1 MNTIAEAISRVRNN
15 IKAVD
20 ADSFITDRLIYSNI
34 LKYAKMFIKR
44 QDGQTSQAKF
54 NALYKRLPC
63 VDLIEVDK
71 VAACC
76 EVQSGVKIKRSK
88 DKLPSILEGSN
99 GPLLRTVASVDGS
112 VEVFRTTPQ
121 LYTSLQKTSGFK
133 YNKKKYYWLLD
144 GYLFIPNVEWD
155 GAQVDGIF
163 EGSLSKLS
171 CDDPCEAVQ
180 SQYLNIPPDLFAQIE
195 QQVVNDFMKMMQIN
209 PDPLPAD
216 KQSPL
221 RS

>member
-1 MNTIAEAISRVRNN
+1 MNTIAEAISRVRNG

-20 ADSFITDRLIYSNI
+20 ADSFITDRLIYSNL

-44 QDGQTSQAKF
+44 QDGQTTQAKF
-54 NALYKRLPC
+54 NSLYKRIPC
-63 VDLIEVDK
+63 IDLIEVDK

-88 DKLPSILEGSN
+88 EKLPSILEGSN
-99 GPLLRTVASVDGS
+99 GPLLRTVASIDGS

-155 GAQVDGIF
+155 SAQIDGIF
-163 EGSLSKLS
+163 EGSISGLT
-171 CDDPCEAVQ
+171 CDDECQSVQ

-195 QQVVNDFMKMMQIN
+195 QQVINDFMRSMQIN
-209 PDPLPAD
+209 TDTAVAD
-216 KQSPL
+216 KQSLL
-221 RS
+221 R

>member
-1 MNTIAEAISRVRNN
+1 MNTIAEAISRVRNG

-54 NALYKRLPC
+54 NSLYKRIPC
-63 VDLIEVDK
+63 IDLIEVDK

-88 DKLPSILEGSN
+88 EKLPSILEGSN
-99 GPLLRTVASVDGS
+99 GPLLRTVASIDGS

-155 GAQVDGIF
+155 SAQIDGIF
-163 EGSLSKLS
+163 EGSISGLT
-171 CDDPCEAVQ
+171 CDDECQSVQ
-180 SQYLNIPPDLFAQIE
+180 SQYLNIPGDLFAQIE
-195 QQVVNDFMKMMQIN
+195 QQVINDFMRSMQIN
-209 PDPLPAD
+209 TDPAPAD
-216 KQSPL
+216 KQSLL
-221 RS
+221 R

>member
-1 MNTIAEAISRVRNN
+1 MNTIAEAISRVRNG

-44 QDGQTSQAKF
+44 QDGQTTQAKF
-54 NALYKRLPC
+54 NSLYKRIPC
-63 VDLIEVDK
+63 IDLIEVDK

-88 DKLPSILEGSN
+88 EKLPSILEGFN
-99 GPLLRTVASVDGS
+99 GPLLRTVASIDGS

-155 GAQVDGIF
+155 SAQIDGIF
-163 EGSLSKLS
+163 EGSLSGLT
-171 CDDPCEAVQ
+171 CDDECQSVQ
-180 SQYLNIPPDLFAQIE
+180 SQYLNIPSDLFAQIE
-195 QQVVNDFMKMMQIN
+195 QQVINDFMRSMQIN
-209 PDPLPAD
+209 TDPAPAD
-216 KQSPL
+216 KQSLL
-221 RS
+221 R

>member
-1 MNTIAEAISRVRNN
+1 MNTIAEAISRVRNG

-34 LKYAKMFIKR
+34 LKYAKMFIKK

-54 NALYKRLPC
+54 NSLYKRLPC

-76 EVQSGVKIKRSK
+76 EIQSGVKIKRTK
-88 DKLPSILEGSN
+88 EKLPSILEGSN
-99 GPLLRTVASVDGS
+99 GPLLRTVASIDGS
-112 VEVFRTTPQ
+112 TEVFRTTPQ

-144 GYLFIPNVEWD
+144 GYIFIPNVEWD
-155 GAQVDGIF
+155 SAQIDGIF
-163 EGSLSKLS
+163 EGSITGLT
-171 CDDPCEAVQ
+171 CDDECQSVQ

-195 QQVVNDFMKMMQIN
+195 QQVINDFLRSSQIN
-209 PDPLPAD
+209 TDPAPAD
-216 KQSPL
+216 KQSLL

>member
-1 MNTIAEAISRVRNN
+1 MNTIAEAISRVRNG

-20 ADSFITDRLIYSNI
+20 ADSFITDRLIYSNL

-44 QDGQTSQAKF
+44 QDGQTTQAKF
-54 NALYKRLPC
+54 NSLYKRIPC
-63 VDLIEVDK
+63 IDLIEVDK

-76 EVQSGVKIKRSK
+76 EVQSGIKIKRSK
-88 DKLPSILEGSN
+88 EKLPSILEGSN
-99 GPLLRTVASVDGS
+99 GPLLRTVASIDGS

-155 GAQVDGIF
+155 SAQIDGIF
-163 EGSLSKLS
+163 EGSISGLT
-171 CDDPCEAVQ
+171 CDDECQSVQ

-195 QQVVNDFMKMMQIN
+195 QQVINDFMRSMQIN
-209 PDPLPAD
+209 TDTAVAD
-216 KQSPL
+216 KQSLL
-221 RS
+221 R

>member
-1 MNTIAEAISRVRNN
+1 MNTIAEAISRVRNG

-34 LKYAKMFIKR
+34 LKYAKMFIKK

-54 NALYKRLPC
+54 NSLYKRLPC

-76 EVQSGVKIKRSK
+76 EIQSGIKIKRTK
-88 DKLPSILEGSN
+88 EKLPSILEGSN
-99 GPLLRTVASVDGS
+99 GPLLRTVASIDGS
-112 VEVFRTTPQ
+112 TEVFRTTPQ

-144 GYLFIPNVEWD
+144 GYIFIPNVEWD
-155 GAQVDGIF
+155 SAQIDGIF
-163 EGSLSKLS
+163 EGSITGLT
-171 CDDPCEAVQ
+171 CDDECQSVQ

-195 QQVVNDFMKMMQIN
+195 QQVINDFLRTSQIN
-209 PDPLPAD
+209 TDPAPAD
-216 KQSPL
+216 KQSLL

>member
-1 MNTIAEAISRVRNN
+1 MNTIAEAISRVRNG

-54 NALYKRLPC
+54 NSLYKRLPC
-63 VDLIEVDK
+63 IDLIEVDK

-99 GPLLRTVASVDGS
+99 GPLLRTVASIDGS
-112 VEVFRTTPQ
+112 TEVFRTTPQ

-144 GYLFIPNVEWD
+144 NYLFIPNVEWD
-155 GAQVDGIF
+155 SAQIDGIF
-163 EGSLSKLS
+163 EGSLSGLT
-171 CDDPCEAVQ
+171 CDDVCQSVQ

-195 QQVVNDFMKMMQIN
+195 QQVINDFLRSSQIN
-209 PDPLPAD
+209 TDPAPAD
-216 KQSPL
+216 KQSLL

>member
-1 MNTIAEAISRVRNN
+1 MNTIAESISRVRNG

-20 ADSFITDRLIYSNI
+20 ADSFITDRLIYSNL
-34 LKYAKMFIKR
+34 LKYVKMFIKR

-54 NALYKRLPC
+54 NSLYKRIPC
-63 VDLIEVDK
+63 VDLIDVDK

-76 EVQSGVKIKRSK
+76 DIQSGVKIKRSK
-88 DKLPSILEGSN
+88 EKLPSILEGSN
-99 GPLLRTVASVDGS
+99 GPLLRTVASIDGS

-133 YNKKKYYWLLD
+133 YNNKKYYWLLD

-155 GAQVDGIF
+155 SAQIDGIF
-163 EGSLSKLS
+163 EGSISGLT
-171 CDDPCEAVQ
+171 CDDECQSVQ

-195 QQVVNDFMKMMQIN
+195 QQVINDFMRSMQIN
-209 PDPLPAD
+209 TDTAVAD
-216 KQSPL
+216 KQSLL
-221 RS
+221 R

>member
-1 MNTIAEAISRVRNN
+1 MNTIAEAISRVRNG

-54 NALYKRLPC
+54 NSLYKRIPC
-63 VDLIEVDK
+63 IDLIEVDK

-88 DKLPSILEGSN
+88 EKLPSILEGSN
-99 GPLLRTVASVDGS
+99 GPLLRTVASIDGS

-155 GAQVDGIF
+155 SAQIDGIF
-163 EGSLSKLS
+163 EGSISGLT
-171 CDDPCEAVQ
+171 CDEECQSVQ
-180 SQYLNIPPDLFAQIE
+180 SQYLNIPGDLFAQIE
-195 QQVVNDFMKMMQIN
+195 QQVINDFMRSMQIN
-209 PDPLPAD
+209 TDPAPAD
-216 KQSPL
+216 KQSLL
-221 RS
+221 R

>member
-1 MNTIAEAISRVRNN
+1 MNTIAEAISRVRNG

-54 NALYKRLPC
+54 NSLYKRIPC
-63 VDLIEVDK
+63 IDLIEVDK

-88 DKLPSILEGSN
+88 EKLPSILEGSN
-99 GPLLRTVASVDGS
+99 GPLLRTVASIDGS

-155 GAQVDGIF
+155 SAQIDGIF
-163 EGSLSKLS
+163 EGSISGLT
-171 CDDPCEAVQ
+171 CDNECQSVQ
-180 SQYLNIPPDLFAQIE
+180 SQYLNIPGDLFAQIE
-195 QQVVNDFMKMMQIN
+195 QQVINDFMRSMQIN
-209 PDPLPAD
+209 TDPAPAD
-216 KQSPL
+216 KQSLL
-221 RS
+221 R

>member
-1 MNTIAEAISRVRNN
+1 MNTIAEAISRVRNG

-20 ADSFITDRLIYSNI
+20 ADSFITDRLIYSNL

-44 QDGQTSQAKF
+44 QDGQTTQAKF
-54 NALYKRLPC
+54 NSLYKRIPC
-63 VDLIEVDK
+63 IDLIEVDK
-71 VAACC
+71 VVACC
-76 EVQSGVKIKRSK
+76 DIQSGVKIKRSK
-88 DKLPSILEGSN
+88 EKLPSILEGSN
-99 GPLLRTVASVDGS
+99 GPLLRTVASIDGS

-155 GAQVDGIF
+155 SAQIDGIF
-163 EGSLSKLS
+163 EGSISGLT
-171 CDDPCEAVQ
+171 CDDECQSVQ

-195 QQVVNDFMKMMQIN
+195 QQVINDFMRSMQIN
-209 PDPLPAD
+209 TDPAPAD
-216 KQSPL
+216 KQSLL
-221 RS
+221 R

>member
-1 MNTIAEAISRVRNN
+1 MNTIAEAISRVRNG

-34 LKYAKMFIKR
+34 LKYAKMFIKK

-54 NALYKRLPC
+54 NSLYKRLPC

-76 EVQSGVKIKRSK
+76 EVQSGVKIKRTK
-88 DKLPSILEGSN
+88 EKLPSILEGSN
-99 GPLLRTVASVDGS
+99 GPLLRTVASIDGS
-112 VEVFRTTPQ
+112 TEAFRTTPQ

-144 GYLFIPNVEWD
+144 GYIFIPNVEWD
-155 GAQVDGIF
+155 SAQIDGIF
-163 EGSLSKLS
+163 EGSIAGLT
-171 CDDPCEAVQ
+171 CDDQCQSVQ

-195 QQVVNDFMKMMQIN
+195 QQVINDFLRTTQIN
-209 PDPLPAD
+209 TDPAPAD
-216 KQSPL
+216 KQSLL

>member
-1 MNTIAEAISRVRNN
+1 VRNG

-44 QDGQTSQAKF
+44 QDGQSTQAKF
-54 NALYKRLPC
+54 NSLYKRIPC
-63 VDLIEVDK
+63 IDLIEVDK

-76 EVQSGVKIKRSK
+76 DVQSGVKIKRSK
-88 DKLPSILEGSN
+88 EKLPSILEGFN
-99 GPLLRTVASVDGS
+99 GPLLRTVASIDGS

-155 GAQVDGIF
+155 SAQIDGIF
-163 EGSLSKLS
+163 EGSLSGLT
-171 CDDPCEAVQ
+171 CDDECQSVQ

-195 QQVVNDFMKMMQIN
+195 GQVINDFMRSMQIN
-209 PDPLPAD
+209 TDPAPAD
-216 KQSPL
+216 KQSLL
-221 RS
+221 R

>member
-1 MNTIAEAISRVRNN
+1 MNTIAEAISRVRNG

-44 QDGQTSQAKF
+44 QDGQTTQAKF
-54 NALYKRLPC
+54 NSLYKRVPC

-76 EVQSGVKIKRSK
+76 DIQSGVKIKRSK
-88 DKLPSILEGSN
+88 EKLPPILEGFN
-99 GPLLRTVASVDGS
+99 GPLLRTVASIDGS

-144 GYLFIPNVEWD
+144 GDLFIPNVEWD
-155 GAQVDGIF
+155 SAQIDGIF
-163 EGSLSKLS
+163 EGSISGLT
-171 CDDPCEAVQ
+171 CDDECQSVQ

-195 QQVVNDFMKMMQIN
+195 QQVINDFMRSMQIN
-209 PDPLPAD
+209 TDTAIAD
-216 KQSPL
+216 KQSLL
-221 RS
+221 R

>member
-1 MNTIAEAISRVRNN
+1 MNTIAEAISRVRNG

-20 ADSFITDRLIYSNI
+20 ADSFITDRLIYSNL

-44 QDGQTSQAKF
+44 QDGQTTQAKF
-54 NALYKRLPC
+54 NSLYKRIPC
-63 VDLIEVDK
+63 IDLIEVDK

-76 EVQSGVKIKRSK
+76 DIQSGVKIKRSK
-88 DKLPSILEGSN
+88 EKLPSILEGSN
-99 GPLLRTVASVDGS
+99 GPLLRTVASIDGS

-155 GAQVDGIF
+155 SAQIDGIF
-163 EGSLSKLS
+163 EGSISGLT
-171 CDDPCEAVQ
+171 CDDECQSVQ

-195 QQVVNDFMKMMQIN
+195 QQVINDFMRSMQIN
-209 PDPLPAD
+209 TDTAVAD
-216 KQSPL
+216 KQSLL
-221 RS
+221 R

>member
-1 MNTIAEAISRVRNN
+1 MNTIAEAISRVRNG

-54 NALYKRLPC
+54 NSLYKRLPC
-63 VDLIEVDK
+63 IDLIEVDK

-99 GPLLRTVASVDGS
+99 GPLLRTVASIDGS
-112 VEVFRTTPQ
+112 TEVFRTTPQ
-121 LYTSLQKTSGFK
+121 LYTSLQKTSGFR
-133 YNKKKYYWLLD
+133 YNKKKYYWLLV
-144 GYLFIPNVEWD
+144 L
-155 GAQVDGIF
+155 
-163 EGSLSKLS
+163 K
-171 CDDPCEAVQ
+171 
-180 SQYLNIPPDLFAQIE
+180 
-195 QQVVNDFMKMMQIN
+195 
-209 PDPLPAD
+209 
-216 KQSPL
+216 
-221 RS
+221 

>member
-1 MNTIAEAISRVRNN
+1 MNTIAEAISRVRNG

-54 NALYKRLPC
+54 NSLYKRLPC
-63 VDLIEVDK
+63 IDLIEVDK

-88 DKLPSILEGSN
+88 EKLPSILEGSN

-121 LYTSLQKTSGFK
+121 LYTSLQRTSGFR

-155 GAQVDGIF
+155 SAQIDGIF
-163 EGSLSKLS
+163 EGSLSGLT
-171 CDDPCEAVQ
+171 CDDVCQPVQ

-195 QQVVNDFMKMMQIN
+195 QQVVNDFMKSMQIN
-209 PDPLPAD
+209 TDPAPAD
-216 KQSPL
+216 KQSLL
-221 RS
+221 R

>member
-1 MNTIAEAISRVRNN
+1 MNTIAEAISRVRNG

-44 QDGQTSQAKF
+44 QDGQTTQAKF
-54 NALYKRLPC
+54 NSLYKRVPC

-76 EVQSGVKIKRSK
+76 DIQSGVKIKRSK
-88 DKLPSILEGSN
+88 EKLPPILEGFN
-99 GPLLRTVASVDGS
+99 GPLLRTVASIDGS

-155 GAQVDGIF
+155 SAQIDGIF
-163 EGSLSKLS
+163 EGSISGLT
-171 CDDPCEAVQ
+171 CDDECQSVQ

-195 QQVVNDFMKMMQIN
+195 QQVINDFMRSMQIN
-209 PDPLPAD
+209 TDTAIAD
-216 KQSPL
+216 KQSLL
-221 RS
+221 R

>member
-1 MNTIAEAISRVRNN
+1 MNTIAEAISRVRNG

-44 QDGQTSQAKF
+44 QDGQTTQAKF
-54 NALYKRLPC
+54 NSLYKRIPC

-88 DKLPSILEGSN
+88 EKLPSILEGFN
-99 GPLLRTVASVDGS
+99 GPLLRTVASIDGS

-155 GAQVDGIF
+155 SAQIDGIF
-163 EGSLSKLS
+163 EGSISGLT
-171 CDDPCEAVQ
+171 CDDECQSVQ
-180 SQYLNIPPDLFAQIE
+180 SQYLNIPSDLFAQIE
-195 QQVVNDFMKMMQIN
+195 QQVINDFMRSMQIN
-209 PDPLPAD
+209 TDPAPAD
-216 KQSPL
+216 KQSLL
-221 RS
+221 R

>member
-1 MNTIAEAISRVRNN
+1 MNTIAEAISRVRNG

-54 NALYKRLPC
+54 NSLYKRIPC
-63 VDLIEVDK
+63 IDLIEVDK

-88 DKLPSILEGSN
+88 EKLPSILEGSN
-99 GPLLRTVASVDGS
+99 GPLLRTVASIDGL

-155 GAQVDGIF
+155 SAQIDGIF
-163 EGSLSKLS
+163 EGSISGLT
-171 CDDPCEAVQ
+171 CDDECQSVQ
-180 SQYLNIPPDLFAQIE
+180 SQYLNIPGDLFAQIE
-195 QQVVNDFMKMMQIN
+195 QQVINDFMRSMQIN
-209 PDPLPAD
+209 TDPAPAD
-216 KQSPL
+216 KQSLL
-221 RS
+221 R

>member
-1 MNTIAEAISRVRNN
+1 
-15 IKAVD
+15 
-20 ADSFITDRLIYSNI
+20 
-34 LKYAKMFIKR
+34 
-44 QDGQTSQAKF
+44 
-54 NALYKRLPC
+54 LYKRVPC

-76 EVQSGVKIKRSK
+76 DIQSGVKIKRSK
-88 DKLPSILEGSN
+88 EKLPPILEGFN
-99 GPLLRTVASVDGS
+99 GPLLRTVASIDGS

-155 GAQVDGIF
+155 SAQIDGIF
-163 EGSLSKLS
+163 EGSISGLT
-171 CDDPCEAVQ
+171 CDDECQSVQ

-195 QQVVNDFMKMMQIN
+195 QQVINDFMRSMQIN
-209 PDPLPAD
+209 TDTAVAD
-216 KQSPL
+216 KQSLL
-221 RS
+221 R

>member
-1 MNTIAEAISRVRNN
+1 MNTIAEAISRVRNG

-20 ADSFITDRLIYSNI
+20 ADSFITDRLIYSNL

-54 NALYKRLPC
+54 NSLYKRIPC
-63 VDLIEVDK
+63 IDLIDVDK

-76 EVQSGVKIKRSK
+76 DIQSGVKIKRSK
-88 DKLPSILEGSN
+88 EKLPSILEGSN
-99 GPLLRTVASVDGS
+99 GPLLRTVASIDGS

-133 YNKKKYYWLLD
+133 YNNKKYYWLLD

-155 GAQVDGIF
+155 SAQIDGIF
-163 EGSLSKLS
+163 EGSLSGLT
-171 CDDPCEAVQ
+171 CDDECQSVQ

-195 QQVVNDFMKMMQIN
+195 QQVINDFMRSMQIN
-209 PDPLPAD
+209 TDTAIAD
-216 KQSPL
+216 KQSLL
-221 RS
+221 R

>member
-1 MNTIAEAISRVRNN
+1 MNTIAEAISRVRNG

-54 NALYKRLPC
+54 NSLYKRLPC
-63 VDLIEVDK
+63 IDLIEVDK

-88 DKLPSILEGSN
+88 EKLPSILEGSN

-121 LYTSLQKTSGFK
+121 LYTSLQRTSGFR

-155 GAQVDGIF
+155 SAQIDGIF
-163 EGSLSKLS
+163 EGSLSGLT
-171 CDDPCEAVQ
+171 CDDVCQPVQ

-195 QQVVNDFMKMMQIN
+195 QQVINDFMKSMQIN
-209 PDPLPAD
+209 TDPAPAD
-216 KQSPL
+216 KQSLL
-221 RS
+221 R

>member
-1 MNTIAEAISRVRNN
+1 MNTIGEAISRVRNA

-34 LKYAKMFIKR
+34 IKYAKMFIKR

-54 NALYKRLPC
+54 NSLYKRLPC
-63 VDLIEVDK
+63 VNLIDVDK

-76 EVQSGVKIKRSK
+76 EVTSGVTIKRTEE
-88 DKLPSILEGSN
+88 KLPSILEGVN
-99 GPLLRTVASVDGS
+99 GPLLRTVASIDGS
-112 VEVFRTTPQ
+112 MEVYRTTPQ

-144 GYLFIPNVEWD
+144 GYLYIPNVEWSSV
-155 GAQVDGIF
+155 QIDGIF
-163 EGSLSKLS
+163 EGSLSGLT
-171 CDDPCEAVQ
+171 CDDECQPVQ
-180 SQYLNIPPDLFAQIE
+180 QQLLNIPGDLYAQIE
-195 QQVVNDFMKMMQIN
+195 QQVINDFLRMTQTN
-209 PDPLPAD
+209 TDPAPAD
-216 KQSPL
+216 KQSAL

>member
-1 MNTIAEAISRVRNN
+1 MNTIAEAISRVRNG

-20 ADSFITDRLIYSNI
+20 ADSFITDRLIYSNL

-54 NALYKRLPC
+54 NSLYKRIPC
-63 VDLIEVDK
+63 IDLIDVDK

-76 EVQSGVKIKRSK
+76 DIQSGVKIKRSK
-88 DKLPSILEGSN
+88 EKLPSILEGSN
-99 GPLLRTVASVDGS
+99 GPLLRTVASIDGS

-155 GAQVDGIF
+155 SAQIDGIF
-163 EGSLSKLS
+163 EGSISGLT
-171 CDDPCEAVQ
+171 CDDECQSVQ

-195 QQVVNDFMKMMQIN
+195 QQVINDFMRSMQIN
-209 PDPLPAD
+209 TDTAIAD
-216 KQSPL
+216 KQSLL
-221 RS
+221 R

>member
-1 MNTIAEAISRVRNN
+1 MNTIAEAISRVRNG

-34 LKYAKMFIKR
+34 LKYAKMFIKK

-54 NALYKRLPC
+54 NSLYKRLPC

-76 EVQSGVKIKRSK
+76 EIQSGVKIKRTK
-88 DKLPSILEGSN
+88 EKLPSILEGSN
-99 GPLLRTVASVDGS
+99 GPLLRTVASIDGS
-112 VEVFRTTPQ
+112 TEVFRTTPQ

-144 GYLFIPNVEWD
+144 GYIFIPNVEWD
-155 GAQVDGIF
+155 SAQIDGIF
-163 EGSLSKLS
+163 EGSITGLT
-171 CDDPCEAVQ
+171 CDDECQSVQ

-195 QQVVNDFMKMMQIN
+195 QQVINDFLRTSQIN
-209 PDPLPAD
+209 TDPAPAD
-216 KQSPL
+216 KQSLL

>member
-1 MNTIAEAISRVRNN
+1 MNTIAESISRVRNG

-20 ADSFITDRLIYSNI
+20 ADSFITDRLIYSNL
-34 LKYAKMFIKR
+34 LKYVKMFIKR

-54 NALYKRLPC
+54 NSLYKRIPC
-63 VDLIEVDK
+63 VDLIDVDK

-76 EVQSGVKIKRSK
+76 DIQSGVKIKRSK
-88 DKLPSILEGSN
+88 EKLPSILEGSN
-99 GPLLRTVASVDGS
+99 GPLLRTVASIDGS

-133 YNKKKYYWLLD
+133 YNNKKYYWLLD

-155 GAQVDGIF
+155 SAQIDGIF
-163 EGSLSKLS
+163 EGSLSGLT
-171 CDDPCEAVQ
+171 CDDECQSVQ

-195 QQVVNDFMKMMQIN
+195 QQVINDFMRSMQIN
-209 PDPLPAD
+209 TDTAVAD
-216 KQSPL
+216 KQSLL
-221 RS
+221 R